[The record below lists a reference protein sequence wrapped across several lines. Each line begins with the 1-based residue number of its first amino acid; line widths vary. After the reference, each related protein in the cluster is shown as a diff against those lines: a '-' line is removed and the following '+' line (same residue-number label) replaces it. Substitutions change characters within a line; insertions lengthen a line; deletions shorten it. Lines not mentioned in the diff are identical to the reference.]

1 MPTPSPPD
9 ATDPDVAPTAEAQ
22 PAHAVRKA
30 AVSSARRHHPVIA
43 TAVLSV
49 AFAAAAGLQAW
60 NNHRSHTLDR
70 AVATAQAE
78 REALLHYLAAYEHQ
92 IRGLLLPGSTDGQ
105 TGTMCR
111 SALATLENSDTL
123 TPADLD
129 ALHHA
134 LGTLDRTRAANP
146 APADIDDA
154 VPPSIAA
161 ARRLGVELNGLIER
175 LRPPLENRITELEAR
190 RTRESAYWG
199 VGNLVVVS
207 LLALGSMLFVWRLTR
222 RLSAER
228 GFAQRVIDASPVA
241 ILWKDREGRLRGY
254 NDGFARFQG
263 LSTLDEG
270 LGKTAR
276 DLGLRE
282 EDARMFDAQEHYVM
296 TQGESLLN
304 VQEQIG
310 PPGHQHWLSI
320 SRVPMHDA
328 RGRITGVLINFTE
341 DSDRVNAEQRALE
354 MSGRLAMGLNAAHGG
369 EWEWNIQSDVM
380 DLSDRWMTLFGLRRT
395 RDSNTFAYFASRVH
409 PDDMPAI
416 QAALAEHFTGR
427 SAEYRAEYRIR
438 NGNGDYRWNLACG
451 RVVEHAADGS
461 PVRMQGMSLD
471 IEDAKQNQ
479 LDLRTAAERADAANR
494 AKSAFLATMSHELRT
509 PLSGVI
515 GMTELLRHTELDD
528 RQRSLVSS
536 CRFSSGLLLDLI
548 NGLLDFSKIEAGR
561 LELDHEPFSPE
572 RCVRSA
578 AAVMALHAHRAGL
591 ELDVEIGPGLPSMCR
606 GDNGRLRQVLVNL
619 LANAVKFTDAGRV
632 RIELSAAGHEDAG
645 AAGCGLSFAVTDT
658 GIGIPVEKQQT
669 LFEPFVQTDPSV
681 TRRYGGTGLGLSISR
696 SLVEAMGGRIDIDSA
711 EGRGST
717 FTVTVPL
724 EPAEP
729 ATTPADPDTLR
740 GRVRLTDPDP
750 ASRPRLTQRL
760 RTLGLEV
767 VGPEATCDLRVTHV
781 RADASS
787 APQPVGDT
795 DPTPHLLLTPV
806 TCPAPTPGAGPTR
819 SLAKPFCD
827 RELAAALRRL
837 LNGEA
842 AAEPRSV
849 AGATAAVPLPDPA
862 LAESPDAEVLLVEDD
877 LTNRQYLAELLRR
890 RGVSCNVSTDGRDAV
905 DRYVRRLGGLDGD
918 RPRYRLVLMD
928 YHLPEMDGWT
938 ATRAIRDAEAAAGA
952 GPAVVIGVTAAGG
965 ADDRAAGTT
974 AGVTGWLDKPVDPAA
989 LVAALGRYAD
999 SAAAATPP
1007 DPPNSLEQVNRS
1019 DPSDPLDPLDPEAA
1033 LARCMGNAG
1042 FLSATLDSFVQTLP
1056 TQVDAFDAALAVGDA
1071 AAAGAAA
1078 HAMKGAAGLVTAF
1091 ALRDL
1096 AARCEQ
1102 LGGATQDDNL
1112 DEMRLQLDA
1121 LRSETRRCVAHATR
1135 IRDELRS

>member
-1 MPTPSPPD
+1 MP
-9 ATDPDVAPTAEAQ
+9 DPNL
-22 PAHAVRKA
+22 PA
-30 AVSSARRHHPVIA
+30 SDTSADLPRISGARSIKRRHHPVLA
-43 TAVLSV
+43 A
-49 AFAAAAGLQAW
+49 AFLGLVFVTAAGLQAW
-60 NNHRSHTLDR
+60 HTHRTQTIDH
-70 AVATAQAE
+70 AIATARTE
-78 REALLHYLAAYEHQ
+78 RESLLRYVAGYEHQ
-92 IRGLLLPGSTDGQ
+92 IRGLLLPGSIEDEAERA
-105 TGTMCR
+105 CR
-111 SALATLENSDTL
+111 SALTALAESPTTAHRDVDALRQTMV
-123 TPADLD
+123 ALD
-129 ALHHA
+129 AA
-134 LGTLDRTRAANP
+134 REA
-146 APADIDDA
+146 APAAPDVDA
-154 VPPSIAA
+154 VVDPIAKPRTAA
-161 ARRLGVELNGLIER
+161 ARRLGGELSDLMKR
-175 LRPPLENRITELEAR
+175 LKPPLERRIADLEAR
-190 RTRESAYWG
+190 RTREEKAWDAA
-199 VGNLVVVS
+199 NLVFVT
-207 LLALGSMLFVWRLTR
+207 LLALSSMLFVWRLTR

-241 ILWKDREGRLRGY
+241 ILWKDREGRLLGY
-254 NDGFARFQG
+254 NNRFARFHG
-263 LSTLDEG
+263 LDTPDAG

-276 DLGLRE
+276 DLGLHE
-282 EDARMFDAQEHYVM
+282 EDARVFDAQEHYVM

-310 PPGHQHWLSI
+310 PPGHQRWLSI

-438 NGNGDYRWNLACG
+438 NGDGDYRWNLACG

-561 LELDHEPFSPE
+561 LELDDEPFSPE

-619 LANAVKFTDAGRV
+619 LANAVKFTEAGRV
-632 RIELSAAGHEDAG
+632 RIELSAADHEDAG
-645 AAGCGLSFAVTDT
+645 AAGGGLSFAVTDT

-740 GRVRLTDPDP
+740 GRVRLTDSDP

-787 APQPVGDT
+787 VPQPVGDT

-842 AAEPRSV
+842 APEPRS
-849 AGATAAVPLPDPA
+849 AARATAAVPLPDPA

-905 DRYVRRLGGLDGD
+905 DRYVRRLDGD

-938 ATRAIRDAEAAAGA
+938 ATRAIRDAEAVAGA

-974 AGVTGWLDKPVDPAA
+974 AGVNGWLDKPIDPKALRAVIDQHTATAAPTPAA
-989 LVAALGRYAD
+989 
-999 SAAAATPP
+999 P
-1007 DPPNSLEQVNRS
+1007 
-1019 DPSDPLDPLDPEAA
+1019 PLDAEAA
-1033 LARCMGNAG
+1033 LERCMGDTD
-1042 FLSATLDSFVQTLP
+1042 FLSATLDSFARTLP
-1056 TQVDAFDAALAVGDA
+1056 EQVDALEAALAAGDTG
-1071 AAAGAAA
+1071 AAGATA

-1091 ALRDL
+1091 TLRDL
-1096 AARCEQ
+1096 AARCEL
-1102 LGGATQDDNL
+1102 LGGEAGGENL
-1112 DEMRLQLDA
+1112 DEMRRQVDA
-1121 LRSETRRCVAHATR
+1121 LRAETRRCIDHATR